1 MNVVHA
7 SSAHGSEPVNPS
19 IIVVAMRPLTI
30 DLHRLEY
37 ALENRD
43 ASEHYL
49 DLESG
54 QIQAVFP
61 GEAAPGADEKYDVQ
75 EDRYLHIEPLGLA
88 QSIAMRE
95 AFLFTQHDPNAHAV
109 LANALQGR
117 KPLRTFDFKLEDF
130 PDVRQ
135 AWLDYQA
142 VQLREYAITWL
153 HENGLESS
161 KR

>member
-1 MNVVHA
+1 
-7 SSAHGSEPVNPS
+7 
-19 IIVVAMRPLTI
+19 MRPLTI

-37 ALENRD
+37 ALDNRD

-54 QIQAVFP
+54 QIRAVFP
-61 GEAAPGADEKYDVQ
+61 GETAPGVDEKYDVQ
-75 EDRYLHIEPLGLA
+75 EDRFLHIEPLGLA
-88 QSIAMRE
+88 ESIAMRE
-95 AFLFTQHDPNAHAV
+95 AFLFTQHDPIAHAM
-109 LANALQGR
+109 LSTALKGR

-130 PDVRQ
+130 PAVRQ

-153 HENGLESS
+153 HDNDLEPSG
-161 KR
+161 R

>member
-1 MNVVHA
+1 
-7 SSAHGSEPVNPS
+7 
-19 IIVVAMRPLTI
+19 MRPLTI

-37 ALENRD
+37 ALDNRD

-54 QIQAVFP
+54 QIRAVFP
-61 GEAAPGADEKYDVQ
+61 GETAPGVDEKYDVQ
-75 EDRYLHIEPLGLA
+75 EDRFLHIEPLGLA
-88 QSIAMRE
+88 ESIAMRE
-95 AFLFTQHDPNAHAV
+95 AFLFTQHDPIAHSM
-109 LANALQGR
+109 LSDALNGR

-130 PDVRQ
+130 PAVRQ

-153 HENGLESS
+153 HDNDLEPSG
-161 KR
+161 R

>member
-1 MNVVHA
+1 
-7 SSAHGSEPVNPS
+7 
-19 IIVVAMRPLTI
+19 MRPLTI

-61 GEAAPGADEKYDVQ
+61 GETVPGADEKYDVQ
-75 EDRYLHIEPLGLA
+75 EDRYLHIEPLGLP

-95 AFLFTQHDPNAHAV
+95 AFLFTQHDPNAHTV
-109 LANALQGR
+109 LAHALQGR
-117 KPLRTFDFKLEDF
+117 KPLRTTNL
-130 PDVRQ
+130 
-135 AWLDYQA
+135 
-142 VQLREYAITWL
+142 
-153 HENGLESS
+153 SS
-161 KR
+161 INPGC

>member
-1 MNVVHA
+1 
-7 SSAHGSEPVNPS
+7 
-19 IIVVAMRPLTI
+19 MRPLTI

-37 ALENRD
+37 ALDARD
-43 ASEHYL
+43 ACEHYL

-54 QIQAVFP
+54 EIRAVFP
-61 GEAAPGADEKYDVQ
+61 GESLPGAEEKYDVQ
-75 EDRYLHIEPLGLA
+75 HDRFLHIDPLGLP

-109 LANALQGR
+109 LSTALRGR

-130 PDVRQ
+130 PEARE

-153 HENGLESS
+153 HENGLEPSG
-161 KR
+161 R

>member
-1 MNVVHA
+1 
-7 SSAHGSEPVNPS
+7 
-19 IIVVAMRPLTI
+19 MRPLTI

-37 ALENRD
+37 ALDNRD

-54 QIQAVFP
+54 QIRAVFP
-61 GEAAPGADEKYDVQ
+61 GETAPGVDEKYDVQ
-75 EDRYLHIEPLGLA
+75 EDRFLHIEPLGLA
-88 QSIAMRE
+88 ESIAMRE
-95 AFLFTQHDPNAHAV
+95 AFLFTQHDPIAHAM
-109 LANALQGR
+109 LSDALNGR

-130 PDVRQ
+130 PAVRQ

-153 HENGLESS
+153 HENDLEPSG
-161 KR
+161 R